1 MFRIAGTAL
10 LALGLMAGCST
21 APQSEPVADNIRK
34 SLDQAGLKDVSVSQ
48 DRDKGVV
55 TLGGHVATDADKARA
70 AQIAQSIAT
79 TQVVANE
86 VASLPAVDPGP
97 TKTVYSD
104 LDKGIDNNLD
114 AALIS
119 GGFRTG
125 IHHSVKNGVITLTG
139 SVNTEN
145 ERAQIQSIAKGVPNT
160 QQVVN
165 EIQTRHQKATSTK

>member
-1 MFRIAGTAL
+1 MFRIAGTVL
-10 LALGLMAGCST
+10 LALGLLAGCST
-21 APQSEPVADNIRK
+21 APQAAPVADDIRK

-55 TLGGHVATDADKARA
+55 TLGGHVASDADKARA
-70 AQIAQSIAT
+70 GQIAQAIAT

-86 VASLPAVDPGP
+86 VASLPVVDPGP

-119 GGFRTG
+119 GGYKTG
-125 IHHSVKNGVITLTG
+125 IHHSVKNGVVTLTG
-139 SVNTEN
+139 TVNTEH
-145 ERAQIQSIAKGVPNT
+145 ERAQIGLLAKGVPNT

>member
-1 MFRIAGTAL
+1 MIRITVSVL
-10 LALGLMAGCST
+10 LALGLMSACST
-21 APQSEPVADNIRK
+21 APQAEPVVDNIRK

-55 TLGGHVATDADKARA
+55 TLSGHVASDAEKNHAS
-70 AQIAQSIAT
+70 QIAESFAT
-79 TQVVANE
+79 AQVVANE
-86 VASLPAVDPGP
+86 VDVLPAGDPGDA
-97 TKTVYSD
+97 KTINAD
-104 LDKGIDNNLD
+104 IDKAVDNNLD

-125 IHHSVKNGVITLTG
+125 IRHSVKNGVVTLTG
-139 SVNTEN
+139 TVDTEN
-145 ERAQIQSIAKGVPNT
+145 ERAQIEGLAKGVPHT